1 MKKDGNLLFHGTSS
15 SRLNGILSAGQI
27 DPAPSGDRH
36 VSLTDDIEI
45 AAYFANLAS
54 HTDEGATPVILVVEA
69 GKVEAVPFSSDVW
82 GKGACDWEREY
93 ASLKPVALEAIKKI
107 ENQDPRPLNS
117 FDHLRNTPLRRGRKK
132 R

>member
-1 MKKDGNLLFHGTSS
+1 MTKDADLLFHGTSS
-15 SRLNGILSAGQI
+15 SRLTGIVSAGQI
-27 DPAPSGDRH
+27 DPAPSGDQH
-36 VSLTDDIEI
+36 VSLTDDIEV

-54 HTDEGATPVILVVEA
+54 DADEDATPVILVIEG
-69 GKVEAVPFSSDVW
+69 GKVEALPFSSDVW

-107 ENQDPRPLNS
+107 EKQDPRPLNS
-117 FDHLRNTPLRRGRKK
+117 FDHLRNAPSKRGRKK